1 MNAVPL
7 LAAVQGF
14 NGRLD
19 SFSLKPFTISWYLS
33 PGPTCVKTSVLS
45 QPFFV
50 SYQTLF
56 IVQFVKKHICWLTWL
71 LPWNIHIY
79 GSHLTLIKDGHIFP
93 PIKVSH
99 GYLQLV
105 PVLAG
110 QAMEVVKSKPTLSL
124 RKKCAKLLTFQ
135 TVESRIHDDHCN
147 LTSKSDTEHCSVSL
161 LIVQWTAF
169 LILVIFFKTHRL
181 IQSPDVTDDNG
192 WVSCA
197 CIFTCEDD
205 ILIRHSYKS
214 GRNTLGCIFCSEF
227 WEDIHI
233 WFGWNAGNGKR
244 CGCLKAATDVH
255 TLHLACSRDILA
267 MPSWR
272 APEIW
277 QNCIYIIFSSFH

>member
-1 MNAVPL
+1 MRNCWHFR
-7 LAAVQGF
+7 Q
-14 NGRLD
+14 
-19 SFSLKPFTISWYLS
+19 LS
-33 PGPTCVKTSVLS
+33 P
-45 QPFFV
+45 
-50 SYQTLF
+50 
-56 IVQFVKKHICWLTWL
+56 
-71 LPWNIHIY
+71 
-79 GSHLTLIKDGHIFP
+79 
-93 PIKVSH
+93 
-99 GYLQLV
+99 
-105 PVLAG
+105 
-110 QAMEVVKSKPTLSL
+110 
-124 RKKCAKLLTFQ
+124 
-135 TVESRIHDDHCN
+135 RIHDDHCN
-147 LTSKSDTEHCSVSL
+147 LTIKSDTEHCSVSL

-192 WVSCA
+192 WVSCV